1 MAITTAHLNIR
12 CAVYLPLFAPFGHPR
27 IIADLARDAEQAG
40 WDGLFVWDDVAGW
53 DKDMADPWIALSAAA
68 MVTKRVR
75 LGALITPLPR
85 RRPWKFARETA
96 SLDQL
101 SDGRLVVGVG
111 VGAGQEQFGDLGDEP
126 DQRTRGEMLDEAL
139 EVVTGL
145 WQGETFEHA
154 GRYYRLK
161 PTTFRPRPIQ
171 QPRIPIWVAGR
182 WPHKRPIQRMVHWDG
197 MFPLFAGIDDPAE
210 QPALLRQMVDDVQ
223 SQRATLLGEDVQR
236 PFDVIVS
243 GETPADQPD
252 QAEEVIA
259 GNAAAGATWWLESL
273 DPERSSGAVWSYE
286 QLRERVLAGPLG
298 KN

>member
-1 MAITTAHLNIR
+1 MHY
-12 CAVYLPLFAPFGHPR
+12 AVYLPLFAPFGHPR
-27 IIADLARDAEQAG
+27 IIADLARDAERAG
-40 WDGLFVWDDVAGW
+40 WDGVFVWDDVAGW

-68 MVTKRVR
+68 MITERVR
-75 LGALITPLPR
+75 LGALVTPLPR

-101 SDGRLVVGVG
+101 SNGRLVVGVG
-111 VGAGQEQFGDLGDEP
+111 VGGGQEQFGDLGDEP
-126 DQRTRGEMLDEAL
+126 DQRKRAEMLDEAL

-145 WQGETFEHA
+145 WRGEPFDYTGQH
-154 GRYYRLK
+154 YRLK

-182 WPHKRPIQRMVHWDG
+182 WPHKRPMRRMAHWDG
-197 MFPLFAGIDDPAE
+197 MFPLFGEIDDPAD
-210 QPALLRQMVDDVQ
+210 QQARLRQMVMDVQ
-223 SQRATLLGEDVQR
+223 SQRAALLGKDFQR

-243 GETPADQPD
+243 GETPANQPD
-252 QAEEVIA
+252 RAEEIIA

-273 DPERSSGAVWSYE
+273 DPTRSGGAVWPFE

-298 KN
+298 RN